1 MNQMQNLHLVPI
13 NVQDLIEKMLDKN
26 IKENEHYNYILRVEA
41 IREYCDEA
49 LRKNNNKISAVPF
62 KKVRR

>member
-1 MNQMQNLHLVPI
+1 MKNLHLVPVNI
-13 NVQDLIEKMLDKN
+13 QDLCEKLFDKN
-26 IKENEHYNYILRVEA
+26 IRENEHQNYLLRVEA

-49 LRKNNNKISAVPF
+49 LRKSNNKISAVPF

>member
-1 MNQMQNLHLVPI
+1 MQNLHLVPI

>member
-1 MNQMQNLHLVPI
+1 MQNLHLVPI

-26 IKENEHYNYILRVEA
+26 IRENEHHNYVLRVEA
-41 IREYCDEA
+41 IREYCEEA

>member
-49 LRKNNNKISAVPF
+49 LRKNNNKISAVSF

>member
-1 MNQMQNLHLVPI
+1 
-13 NVQDLIEKMLDKN
+13 MLDKN
-26 IKENEHYNYILRVEA
+26 IRENEHYNYVIRVEA
-41 IREYCDEA
+41 IREYCEEA

>member
-26 IKENEHYNYILRVEA
+26 IRENEHYNYVIRVEA
-41 IREYCDEA
+41 IREYCEEA

>member
-1 MNQMQNLHLVPI
+1 
-13 NVQDLIEKMLDKN
+13 MLDKN

-62 KKVRR
+62 KETRTKTGYSRIGRNNV